1 MQQKQ
6 MNLRQMKNQKINMR
20 FVMMALAFSLFISAC
35 SKDKACKNV
44 APSAEAS
51 QLEAFN
57 ASHSISATKHYTGLY
72 YQIINPGGAAKPLYT
87 STIYVKYKG
96 TKLNGTEFDSQTNPG
111 ATGFNLATL
120 IEAWKVGIPMIGKG
134 GRILLTVPSG
144 MGYGCVG
151 AANTTDTAKNI
162 PPNTPLYFE
171 IDLVDFY

>member
-6 MNLRQMKNQKINMR
+6 MNQSQKKNLIINMR
-20 FVMMALAFSLFISAC
+20 FVTMALAISLLISAC
-35 SKDKACKNV
+35 SKDKSCKNV
-44 APSAEAS
+44 PPADEAT

-57 ASHSISATKHYTGLY
+57 ASHSITATKHYSGLY
-72 YQIINPGGAAKPLYT
+72 YQIITPGGATKPLST

-96 TKLNGTEFDSQTNPG
+96 TKLDDTEFDSQTNPG
-111 ATGFNLATL
+111 ATGFSLSTL
-120 IEAWKVGIPMIGKG
+120 IEAWKIGIPMIGKG

-144 MGYGCVG
+144 LGYGCVG
-151 AANTTDTAKNI
+151 AANPSDSLKNI